1 MTRAALQLLA
11 AALLISCDAAAA
23 PQGAPAAA
31 ATATAAVEP
40 PPQMLNV
47 RFERAAARGGVAAT
61 LERLAAADRDPFWVG
76 YHVPIVANHPYTCC
90 WTSDWKPG
98 PCRLEAKNQSWGSS
112 DRDADRDAGPN
123 VMVLFRLAA
132 GEIGKVRAVSQECQ
146 LDLSGRRLVWLEDV
160 DAADSL
166 RALTALAAGGDGRR
180 KGEDPAE
187 EAVMAIAFHGLPEAD
202 AALADLAE
210 EDNPSDVRETALF
223 WLGQM
228 RGRRG
233 YEVLSRVVRQDPD
246 EEIREKAVF
255 SLSQSEVPEA
265 AETIVE
271 VARGDRSPEV
281 RGQALFWLSQGRV
294 KRPDAIL
301 EAVSR
306 DPDPEVREQAVFA
319 LSQLPDDGIEHL
331 VRLVRESRDS
341 EVRKKALFW
350 LGQSKD
356 PRALDFL
363 SELLAE

>member
-1 MTRAALQLLA
+1 MTRAALQLLV

-23 PQGAPAAA
+23 PQGAPATAAPANAA
-31 ATATAAVEP
+31 AAEP

-47 RFERAAARGGVAAT
+47 RFERAAARRGVAAT

-76 YHVPIVANHPYTCC
+76 YHVPIVAGRDYTCC

-112 DRDADRDAGPN
+112 DRDAERDAGPN
-123 VMVLFRLAA
+123 AMVLYRLAA
-132 GEIGKVRAVSQECQ
+132 GEIGQVRAVSQGCQ
-146 LDLSGRRLVWLEDV
+146 LDLSGRRLVWLEEV
-160 DAADSL
+160 DAADSV
-166 RALTALAAGGDGRR
+166 RALAALAAGGSGRR
-180 KGEDPAE
+180 KGEDPSE

-210 EDNPSDVRETALF
+210 EEDNPSDVREAALF

-265 AETIVE
+265 ADTIVE

-319 LSQLPDDGIEHL
+319 L
-331 VRLVRESRDS
+331 
-341 EVRKKALFW
+341 
-350 LGQSKD
+350 
-356 PRALDFL
+356 
-363 SELLAE
+363 

>member
-31 ATATAAVEP
+31 APTTAEP

-61 LERLAAADRDPFWVG
+61 LQRLAAADRDPFWVA
-76 YHVPIVANHPYTCC
+76 YHVPIVADHPYTCC

-98 PCRLEAKNQSWGSS
+98 PCRLEATNQSWGSS
-112 DRDADRDAGPN
+112 DRDRERLAGPN
-123 VMVLFRLAA
+123 AMILFRLAE
-132 GEIGKVRAVSQECQ
+132 GEIGKVRAVSQGCQ

-160 DAADSL
+160 DAVDSL

-180 KGEDPAE
+180 KGKDPSE
-187 EAVMAIAFHGLPEAD
+187 EAVMAIALHGLPEAD
-202 AALADLAE
+202 AALAELAQ
-210 EDNPSDVRETALF
+210 EDNPSDIREAALF
-223 WLGQM
+223 WLGQT

-233 YEVLSRVVRQDPD
+233 YEILSRVVRQDPD
-246 EEIREKAVF
+246 GEIREKAVF

-265 AETIVE
+265 ADTIVE

-294 KRPDAIL
+294 KRADAIL

-319 LSQLPDDGIEHL
+319 LSQLPDDGTEHL

-341 EVRKKALFW
+341 KVRKKALFW

-356 PRALDFL
+356 PRAMDFL